1 MLNQLSPPP
10 KPIAEVWRPDLVA
23 LPQLT
28 FKRRLVRALIRGLAK
43 LLVLV
48 TLRVRITGLEN
59 FPKRGPAVIV
69 FNHLGDADAVLL
81 AATLPFTPIEG
92 IGKIELYDHWLVGPV
107 FRAYGIIWVH
117 RGRPDRKAIRAA
129 LKGLAEGRMISL
141 APEGRQSVTGALE
154 EGEDGAAFLSMKSG
168 APIVPVALT
177 GLENQNVYGHL
188 KRWRRASV
196 SLSVGKP
203 FFVQEQAES
212 EALSQMTLAPGGRAG
227 DGQKMIRE
235 GTRQIMESLAS
246 LLPESYRGYYRS
258 NPGK

>member
-1 MLNQLSPPP
+1 MLNPPSSPP
-10 KPIAEVWRPDLVA
+10 KPVAEVWRPDLVA
-23 LPQLT
+23 LPHLT
-28 FKRRLVRALIRGLAK
+28 FGRRVFRAFFRGFVK

-48 TLRVRITGLEN
+48 TLRARISGLEN
-59 FPKRGPAVIV
+59 FPKHGPAIIV

-81 AATLPFTPIEG
+81 FATLPFSPMEG

-117 RGRPDRKAIRAA
+117 RGQPDRKAIRAA
-129 LKGLAEGRMISL
+129 LKGLDEGRMLAL

-177 GLENQNVYGHL
+177 GLENKNVFGHL
-188 KRWRRASV
+188 NRWRRAPV
-196 SLSVGKP
+196 TLSVGKP
-203 FFVQEQAES
+203 FFLNENPQ
-212 EALSQMTLAPGGRAG
+212 G
-227 DGQKMIRE
+227 DRQQMIRD